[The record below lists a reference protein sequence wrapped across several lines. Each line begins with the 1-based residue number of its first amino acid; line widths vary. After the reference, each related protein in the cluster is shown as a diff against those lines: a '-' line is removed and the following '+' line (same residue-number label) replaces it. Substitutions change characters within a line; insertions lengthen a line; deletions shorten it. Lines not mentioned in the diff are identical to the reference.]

1 MRNLNPGQLKVQ
13 SQMASRWWAQRIPY
27 LLSEKNWKQG
37 PTGKLRAPAVLYRV
51 CLWARF
57 LPTAAVEDWI
67 PGWGSWSI
75 LPHPHS
81 LPQCLVLKWHSD
93 KSLLKGGGEDNLF
106 VCFLLFW
113 LHHAA
118 YGFLVP
124 WPRIKPVPCAVKTES
139 LNHWTPQKSLF
150 LFCFVLFCFVKG
162 RTILLN
168 PTTIYDN
175 RSKSQLDVSVSLW
188 IPNQPYNCK
197 FTFSKLTIWSHH
209 IYYPHRTGNY
219 SQKVE

>member
-27 LLSEKNWKQG
+27 LLSGKNWKQG
-37 PTGKLRAPAVLYRV
+37 PTGKLSVFLWAVWSPASSKRLQSHSLRAPAVLYCV

-67 PGWGSWSI
+67 PGWGSWPI

-81 LPQCLVLKWHSD
+81 LPQCHVLKWHSD
-93 KSLLKGGGEDNLF
+93 KSLMKGGGEDNLF

-124 WPRIKPVPCAVKTES
+124 WPRIEPVPCAVKTES
-139 LNHWTPQKSLF
+139 LNHWTATEVPFSFFF
-150 LFCFVLFCFVKG
+150 LSRG
-162 RTILLN
+162 EQS
-168 PTTIYDN
+168 Y
-175 RSKSQLDVSVSLW
+175 
-188 IPNQPYNCK
+188 
-197 FTFSKLTIWSHH
+197 
-209 IYYPHRTGNY
+209 
-219 SQKVE
+219 